1 MKTAAASEEELTVSA
16 KSRGAGGESPPP
28 IRTIAITLTG
38 GKVRRARVARAGL
51 RAMQKGFG
59 MIRTIL
65 AFLSNQDGATAIE
78 YALIA
83 SLIAVFLIGALA
95 ALGTNLSSEFAEV
108 GAALK

>member
-1 MKTAAASEEELTVSA
+1 MFFWSRSKAMIESL
-16 KSRGAGGESPPP
+16 KSFVANES
-28 IRTIAITLTG
+28 
-38 GKVRRARVARAGL
+38 
-51 RAMQKGFG
+51 
-59 MIRTIL
+59 
-65 AFLSNQDGATAIE
+65 GATAIE